1 VISEKHEVKNSIQ
14 KILVLLS
21 TGFGLGLS
29 RFAPGTVGSIP
40 GMLIAFAINA
50 NLPQPWLQAAI
61 AAVLAVVCI
70 PICDAGEKHFGTKDP
85 HPVVADEYLT
95 FPLCVIGLPP
105 VPWIF
110 AVAFVTNRI
119 MDILKPFPARQ
130 LQRLP
135 GGLGITI
142 DDVFS
147 SLYSLAANWAIYWA
161 VMKYM

>member
-1 VISEKHEVKNSIQ
+1 V
-14 KILVLLS
+14 
-21 TGFGLGLS
+21 
-29 RFAPGTVGSIP
+29 
-40 GMLIAFAINA
+40 AIG
-50 NLPQPWLQAAI
+50 
-61 AAVLAVVCI
+61 AVLALAAI
-70 PICDAGEKHFGTKDP
+70 PICSAGEKHFGTKDP

-105 VPWIF
+105 EPWIF

-147 SLYSLAANWAIYWA
+147 SLYSLAVNWAIYWV
-161 VMKYM
+161 VMR

>member
-1 VISEKHEVKNSIQ
+1 MKSVIQ
-14 KILVLLS
+14 KILVLFS

-29 RFAPGTVGSIP
+29 PFAPGTVGTIW
-40 GMLIAFAINA
+40 GVLIVLAIN
-50 NLPQPWLQAAI
+50 NGLPQWWLQAAVG
-61 AAVLAVVCI
+61 AVLALICI

-95 FPLCVIGLPP
+95 FPLCMIGLPP
-105 VPWIF
+105 EPWIL
-110 AVAFVTNRI
+110 AVAFVTNRAL
-119 MDILKPFPARQ
+119 DIVKPFPARQ

-147 SLYSLAANWAIYWA
+147 SLYSLGVNWAVYWA
-161 VMKYM
+161 VMKCL

>member
-1 VISEKHEVKNSIQ
+1 MEKISQ
-14 KILVLLS
+14 RILVLLA

-40 GMLIAFAINA
+40 GVLIVLAINTS
-50 NLPQPWLQAAI
+50 LPQWWLQAAV
-61 AAVLAVVCI
+61 AAVLAIIAI

-95 FPLCVIGLPP
+95 FPLCMIGLPP
-105 VPWIF
+105 EPWVL
-110 AVAFVTNRI
+110 AVAFVVNRAL
-119 MDILKPFPARQ
+119 DIVKPFPARQ

-147 SLYSLAANWAIYWA
+147 SLYSLGVNWAIYWI

>member
-1 VISEKHEVKNSIQ
+1 MIQ

-40 GMLIAFAINA
+40 GVLIAFAINT
-50 NLPQPWLQAAI
+50 NLPEPWLQAAI
-61 AAVLAVVCI
+61 AAVLALVSI

-110 AVAFVTNRI
+110 AVAFVTNRAL
-119 MDILKPFPARQ
+119 DIVKPFPAHR

-142 DDVFS
+142 DDVVS
-147 SLYSLAANWAIYWA
+147 SLYSLAVNWGIYLLVTRWL
-161 VMKYM
+161 

>member
-1 VISEKHEVKNSIQ
+1 VQGILQ
-14 KILVLLS
+14 KTMVLLA

-29 RFAPGTVGSIP
+29 PFAPGTVGSIW
-40 GMLIAFAINA
+40 GVLIAFAINY
-50 NLPQPWLQAAI
+50 NLPSPWLQAAI
-61 AAVLAVVCI
+61 AAVLALVAI

-110 AVAFVTNRI
+110 AVAFVTNRVL
-119 MDILKPFPARQ
+119 DIVKPFPARQ

-147 SLYSLAANWAIYWA
+147 SLYSLAVNWAVYWA
-161 VMKYM
+161 VMKYL

>member
-1 VISEKHEVKNSIQ
+1 MLFAI
-14 KILVLLS
+14 
-21 TGFGLGLS
+21 GFGLGLS
-29 RFAPGTVGSIP
+29 PVAPGTVGSIW
-40 GMLIAFAINA
+40 GVLIAFAINY
-50 NLPQPWLQAAI
+50 NLPEPWLQAAI
-61 AAVLAVVCI
+61 AAVLALVSI
-70 PICDAGEKHFGTKDP
+70 PICAVGEKHFGTKDP

-110 AVAFVTNRI
+110 AVAFVTNRAL
-119 MDILKPFPARQ
+119 DIVKPFPARQ

-147 SLYSLAANWAIYWA
+147 SLYSLAVNWAVYRA
-161 VMKYM
+161 AMTYL

>member
-1 VISEKHEVKNSIQ
+1 MRVLE

-29 RFAPGTVGSIP
+29 PWMPGTVGSIW
-40 GMLIAFAINA
+40 GVLIAWVMNV
-50 NLPQPWLQAAI
+50 NLPTPWWQGIVAA
-61 AAVLAVVCI
+61 ALAILSI
-70 PICDAGEKHFGTKDP
+70 PICDAGEKKFGTKDP

-95 FPLCVIGLPP
+95 FPICVIGLPP
-105 VPWIF
+105 APWVF
-110 AVAFVTNRI
+110 AVAFVVNRA

-147 SLYSLAANWAIYWA
+147 SLYSLAVNWGVYWIA
-161 VMKYM
+161 LKYL

>member
-1 VISEKHEVKNSIQ
+1 MVFLR
-14 KILVLLS
+14 KILVWLS

-40 GMLIAFAINA
+40 GVLIAFAINTS
-50 NLPQPWLQAAI
+50 LPQPWLQAAI
-61 AAVLAVVCI
+61 AAVLALAAI
-70 PICDAGEKHFGTKDP
+70 PICDAGEKHFGAKDP
-85 HPVVADEYLT
+85 HAVVADEYLT

-110 AVAFVTNRI
+110 AVAFVTNRAL
-119 MDILKPFPARQ
+119 DILKPYPARQ

-147 SLYSLAANWAIYWA
+147 SLYSLAVNWAIYWA

>member
-1 VISEKHEVKNSIQ
+1 
-14 KILVLLS
+14 
-21 TGFGLGLS
+21 
-29 RFAPGTVGSIP
+29 
-40 GMLIAFAINA
+40 MIAFAINTS
-50 NLPQPWLQAAI
+50 LPQPWLQAAI
-61 AAVLAVVCI
+61 AAVLALVAI

-85 HPVVADEYLT
+85 HPVVADEYLS
-95 FPLCVIGLPP
+95 FPICVIGLPP
-105 VPWIF
+105 EPWIF
-110 AVAFVTNRI
+110 AVAFVTNRA

-147 SLYSLAANWAIYWA
+147 SLYSLAVNWAVYWA

>member
-1 VISEKHEVKNSIQ
+1 MRSGIQ
-14 KILVLLS
+14 RILVLLS

-29 RFAPGTVGSIP
+29 PVAPGTAGTIP
-40 GMLIAFAINA
+40 GVLIVCLINHS
-50 NLPQPWLQAAI
+50 LPQWWLQAAV
-61 AAVLAVVCI
+61 AAVLALICI

-95 FPLCVIGLPP
+95 FPLCMIGLPP
-105 VPWIF
+105 EPWIL
-110 AVAFVTNRI
+110 AVAFVTHRAL
-119 MDILKPFPARQ
+119 DIVKPFPARQ

-147 SLYSLAANWAIYWA
+147 SLYSLAVNWAIYWI
-161 VMKYM
+161 VMRC